1 VPCWICDWQ
10 GAGDAIEAYVR
21 EKISLSTVFVLVERA
36 NMEAILSEIELGLSG
51 MVDPSNSAKAGEL
64 LGAELLVQGSLSESG
79 ANLVLSPLVVA
90 PTLEDRS
97 VRYTV
102 FSGSGISLGA
112 TAIYSPTPRINLGL
126 SANGFMLVSP
136 KMTHW
141 FMDFL
146 NYDIVDGGAV
156 APVNRDIVIEGSK
169 FSPSFGVFGKT
180 RFEYLISRRMSLG
193 LEGGY
198 LWMPPFIPDKYVT
211 GNHIQASNT
220 ADAFPTYM
228 DKNGT
233 FDFMGLFNVAR
244 VDGTTGSA
252 LMEFNP
258 SSVYATL
265 YLAVHF

>member
-1 VPCWICDWQ
+1 MLFRSDGEISYTGPVSFVTD
-10 GAGDAIEAYVR
+10 AGVSYKPLPWLGLNLGFLGIDTPQFY
-21 EKISLSTVFVLVERA
+21 
-36 NMEAILSEIELGLSG
+36 LSEDG
-51 MVDPSNSAKAGEL
+51 K
-64 LGAELLVQGSLSESG
+64 
-79 ANLVLSPLVVA
+79 VLSPL
-90 PTLEDRS
+90 PTAVDRS

-102 FSGSGISLGA
+102 FSGSGLSLGA
-112 TAIYSPTPRINLGL
+112 AAIYSPTPRINLGL
-126 SANGFMLVSP
+126 SANGFVLINP

-146 NYDIVDGGAV
+146 NWDIVGDEATGDVSA
-156 APVNRDIVIEGSK
+156 VNRDIVIEGTK
-169 FSPSFGVFGKT
+169 FGPSFGVFGKT

-198 LWMPPFIPDKYVT
+198 LWMPPFIPDRYVT

-252 LMEFNP
+252 LIEFNP